1 MLLSYDDLKQSPPVC
16 RSAHMVNMSVNTH
29 TLRSEVM
36 LPRLA
41 LLVSVESVVAASPM
55 PFSEAR
61 VLGLRTI
68 HLS

>member
-1 MLLSYDDLKQSPPVC
+1 MLLSYDDLKQSPPALSF
-16 RSAHMVNMSVNTH
+16 SAHGEYERRH
-29 TLRSEVM
+29 TLRSEEM